1 MVSAMSVFPFCR
13 LRPRYGGR
21 RAAFRSCA
29 PVGKDRG
36 MARIPYPD
44 PASLQ
49 PDTQEFLG
57 KLGDPLNI
65 FRMLAGGEG
74 LLRAFSRF
82 GNHLLFKSQLDPV
95 LREIAI
101 LRVGVLSDA
110 TYEMYQHD
118 RISRSIGMSEE
129 LLAGIRA
136 GADDAVFDERQA
148 QVMRYTDDVVRNV
161 RASDATFDPLRD
173 ALSVQEL
180 QELTVTIGFYMCVS
194 RFLETFGVDIEDGHR
209 SLDVGAS

>member
-1 MVSAMSVFPFCR
+1 M
-13 LRPRYGGR
+13 
-21 RAAFRSCA
+21 
-29 PVGKDRG
+29 DEDHG

-49 PDTQEFLG
+49 PETQEFVA
-57 KLGDPLNI
+57 KNPNPLNI

-74 LLRAFSRF
+74 MLRAFSRF
-82 GNHLLFKSQLDPV
+82 GNHLLFKTKLDPV

-110 TYEMYQHD
+110 TYEMHQHD
-118 RISRSIGMSEE
+118 RIARGIGMSEE

-136 GADDAVFDERQA
+136 GADDPVFDDLQA
-148 QVMRYTDDVVRNV
+148 KVLRYTDDVVHNV
-161 RASDATFDPLRD
+161 RASDTTFDALHE

-180 QELTVTIGFYMCVS
+180 QELTVTIGFYMLVS
-194 RFLETFGVDIEDGHR
+194 RYLETFGVDIEEGHPG
-209 SLDVGAS
+209 LDVRS

>member
-1 MVSAMSVFPFCR
+1 
-13 LRPRYGGR
+13 
-21 RAAFRSCA
+21 
-29 PVGKDRG
+29 

-44 PASLQ
+44 PTSLQ
-49 PDTQEFLG
+49 PETQEFLG
-57 KLGDPLNI
+57 KLGSDPINI

-82 GNHLLFKSQLDPV
+82 GNHLLSKSALDPV

-118 RISRSIGMSEE
+118 RIARGLGMSEE

-136 GADDAVFDERQA
+136 GADDPVFDDLQA
-148 QVMRYTDDVVRNV
+148 KVMRYTDDVVRNV
-161 RASDATFDPLRD
+161 RASDATFDPLHQ
-173 ALSVQEL
+173 ALPLQDL

-194 RFLETFGVDIEDGHR
+194 RFLETFGVDIEDARHAG
-209 SLDVGAS
+209 LDVGSS

>member
-1 MVSAMSVFPFCR
+1 
-13 LRPRYGGR
+13 
-21 RAAFRSCA
+21 
-29 PVGKDRG
+29 

-49 PDTQEFLG
+49 PETQEFLG
-57 KLGDPLNI
+57 KFGDDPINI
-65 FRMLAGGEG
+65 FRMMAGGEG

-82 GNHLLFKSQLDPV
+82 GNHLLAKSELDPV

-118 RISRSIGMSEE
+118 RISRGLGMSEE

-136 GADDAVFDERQA
+136 GADDPVFDELQA
-148 QVMRYTDDVVRNV
+148 HG
-161 RASDATFDPLRD
+161 D
-173 ALSVQEL
+173 ALHRRRGAQRAGLGRHVRPAARGAL
-180 QELTVTIGFYMCVS
+180 AAGAAGADRDDRLLHVRVALP
-194 RFLETFGVDIEDGHR
+194 RDVRRGHR
-209 SLDVGAS
+209 GPATR

>member
-1 MVSAMSVFPFCR
+1 MLP
-13 LRPRYGGR
+13 
-21 RAAFRSCA
+21 
-29 PVGKDRG
+29 

-44 PASLQ
+44 PALLQ
-49 PDTQEFLG
+49 PETQETLA
-57 KLGDPLNI
+57 KMGDPPMNI

-118 RISRSIGMSEE
+118 RISRGIGMSEE

-136 GADDAVFDERQA
+136 GADDPVLDGLQA
-148 QVMRYTDDVVRNV
+148 KVMRYTDDIVQNV
-161 RASDATFDPLRD
+161 RASDATFDPLR
-173 ALSVQEL
+173 AELPVQEL
-180 QELTVTIGFYMCVS
+180 QELTVTIGFYMAVS
-194 RFLETFGVDIEDGHR
+194 RYLETFGVDIERAGGAA
-209 SLDVGAS
+209 LDTSQGT

>member
-1 MVSAMSVFPFCR
+1 
-13 LRPRYGGR
+13 
-21 RAAFRSCA
+21 
-29 PVGKDRG
+29 

-49 PDTQEFLG
+49 PETQEFLG
-57 KLGDPLNI
+57 KFGDEPINI
-65 FRMLAGGEG
+65 FRMMAGGEG

-82 GNHLLFKSQLDPV
+82 GNHLLAKSKLDPV

-101 LRVGVLSDA
+101 LRVGVRSDA

-118 RISRSIGMSEE
+118 RISRGLGMSEE

-136 GADDAVFDERQA
+136 GADDPVFDELQA
-148 QVMRYTDDVVRNV
+148 HVMRYTDDVVRNV
-161 RASDATFDPLRD
+161 RASDATFDPLHA
-173 ALSVQEL
+173 ALSLQEL

-194 RFLETFGVDIEDGHR
+194 RFLETFGVDIEDGHPGLDLSR
-209 SLDVGAS
+209 S

>member
-1 MVSAMSVFPFCR
+1 
-13 LRPRYGGR
+13 
-21 RAAFRSCA
+21 
-29 PVGKDRG
+29 

-44 PASLQ
+44 PDSLQ
-49 PDTQEFLG
+49 PATQEFVA

-82 GNHLLFKSQLDPV
+82 GNHLLFKTELDPV

-110 TYEMYQHD
+110 TYEMHQHD
-118 RISRSIGMSEE
+118 RIARDIGMSEE
-129 LLAGIRA
+129 LIVAIRA
-136 GADDAVFDERQA
+136 GADDPVFDELQA
-148 QVMRYTDDVVRNV
+148 AVMRYTDDVVVNV

-180 QELTVTIGFYMCVS
+180 QELTVTIGFYMLVS
-194 RFLETFGVDIEDGHR
+194 RFLETFGVDIEDAHTG
-209 SLDVGAS
+209 LDVSRS

>member
-1 MVSAMSVFPFCR
+1 
-13 LRPRYGGR
+13 
-21 RAAFRSCA
+21 
-29 PVGKDRG
+29 

-49 PDTQEFLG
+49 PETREFLA
-57 KLGDPLNI
+57 KFGDEPINI
-65 FRMLAGGEG
+65 FRMMAGGEG

-82 GNHLLFKSQLDPV
+82 GNHLLAKSQLDPV

-118 RISRSIGMSEE
+118 RISRGLGMSEE

-136 GADDAVFDERQA
+136 GADDPVFDDLQA
-148 QVMRYTDDVVRNV
+148 AVMRYTDDVVRNV
-161 RASDATFDPLRD
+161 RASDATFDPLHE
-173 ALSVQEL
+173 ALSLQEL

-194 RFLETFGVDIEDGHR
+194 RFLETFGVDIEDARHR
-209 SLDVGAS
+209 GLDMGSS

>member
-1 MVSAMSVFPFCR
+1 
-13 LRPRYGGR
+13 
-21 RAAFRSCA
+21 
-29 PVGKDRG
+29 

-44 PASLQ
+44 PASLE
-49 PDTQEFLG
+49 PDTQELLA
-57 KLGDPLNI
+57 KLGADPINI
-65 FRMLAGGEG
+65 FRMMAGGEG

-82 GNHLLFKSQLDPV
+82 GNHLLFKSRLDPV

-136 GADDAVFDERQA
+136 GADDPVFDELQA
-148 QVMRYTDDVVRNV
+148 QVVRYTDDVVRNV
-161 RASDATFDPLRD
+161 RASDATFDPLHE
-173 ALSVQEL
+173 ALSLQEL

-194 RFLETFGVDIEDGHR
+194 RFLETFGVDIEDADPG
-209 SLDVGAS
+209 LDVTRS